1 MYSELCPQLHP
12 VTPARR
18 PLNLG
23 SIAAPLV
30 LVICANAGPG
40 HYIPSLPL
48 YGDTNFFPAACH
60 TVRIRLS
67 LASSL

>member
-12 VTPARR
+12 VTPTKST
-18 PLNLG
+18 NLG
-23 SIAAPLV
+23 GTAAPLV
-30 LVICANAGPG
+30 LAMCANTGPG
-40 HYIPSLPL
+40 HYISSLPL
-48 YGDTNFFPAACH
+48 YGRHEFCTADCH